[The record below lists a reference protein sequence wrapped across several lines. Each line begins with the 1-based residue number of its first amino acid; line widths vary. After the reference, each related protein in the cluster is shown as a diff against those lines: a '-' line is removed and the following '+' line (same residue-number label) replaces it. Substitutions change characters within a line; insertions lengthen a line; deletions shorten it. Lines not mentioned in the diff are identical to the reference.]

1 MAGGATRKSNRRV
14 KAPEQSTS
22 NAYDPFRDF
31 EGGPVELF
39 LHKVFYHVR
48 TNFKLVMSGVVLAV
62 LVLIGAVSYRFYQ
75 ESQERKARE
84 AFDELV
90 GDPRLGESVES
101 TAPGA
106 RLLEEYRQ
114 NHSTEGAQRRALI
127 YELDLYRQAD
137 EYDKAGDVAKKLA
150 ELLEMPELR
159 AFYYYQSAVYY
170 EKAESYDKSAE
181 GFQQMLTYAGDDP
194 FMKALGLFGRGRAL
208 TFKGDAE
215 QAEQAFG
222 ELWAIE
228 EQDQIQ
234 DIRAAAAAF
243 LIAQ

>member
-14 KAPEQSTS
+14 KAPQQSTS

-31 EGGPVELF
+31 DGGPVELF

-48 TNFKLVMSGVVLAV
+48 TNLKLVLAAVSLAV
-62 LVLIGAVSYRFYQ
+62 IALIGAVSYRFYT

-90 GDPRLGESVES
+90 GDPRLGENVES

-106 RLLEEYRQ
+106 RLLQEYRK
-114 NHSTEGAQRRALI
+114 NHTTEGAQRRALI
-127 YELDLYRQAD
+127 YELDLFRQAG
-137 EYDKAGDVAKKLA
+137 EYEKAGDVANELA
-150 ELLEMPELR
+150 ESLEMPELR

-170 EKAESYDKSAE
+170 EKAESYEKSAA
-181 GFQQMLTYAGDDP
+181 GFEQMLTYAGDDP
-194 FMKALGLFGRGRAL
+194 FMKALGLFGKGRAL
-208 TFKGDAE
+208 TLKGDQQ
-215 QAEQAFG
+215 QADQAFG
-222 ELWAIE
+222 DLWAIE
-228 EQDQIQ
+228 QQDQIQ

-243 LIAQ
+243 LIAR